1 MDEARASWNTVYLDK
16 NGFECQLT
24 LRDED
29 EANLAQRVAAVT
41 ASILEGGGTP
51 IKRRGNGHPES
62 ERANN
67 GNGDQSLQ
75 PASEKTYVDR
85 KGIRRCNL
93 KLNNGKRCNQ
103 SVTEKEG
110 RYGLFWSCPE
120 YKEHAPPPDR

>member
-1 MDEARASWNTVYLDK
+1 MDEAKASWNTVYLDK

-24 LRDED
+24 LRDEE
-29 EANLAQRVAAVT
+29 EASLAQRVAVVT

-51 IKRRGNGHPES
+51 VKRRGNGHPNGEPA
-62 ERANN
+62 RN
-67 GNGDQSLQ
+67 GNGEQSTQ
-75 PASEKTYVDR
+75 PAPEKTYVDR

-103 SVTEKEG
+103 AVTEKEG
-110 RYGLFWSCPE
+110 RYGLFWSCPN